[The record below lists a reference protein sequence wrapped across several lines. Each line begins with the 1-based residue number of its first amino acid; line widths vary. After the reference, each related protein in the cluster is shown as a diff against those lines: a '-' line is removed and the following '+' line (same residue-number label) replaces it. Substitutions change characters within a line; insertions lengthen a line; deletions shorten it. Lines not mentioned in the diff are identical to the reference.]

1 MIYEVINSTFKPGF
15 VKKWEASFCK
25 ALPVRSGYSSLGGL
39 WHTDI
44 GPLNESVQI
53 WPYESFAQRAEVR
66 AKLDLESGW
75 PPEENESI
83 VRQDTQ
89 IFIPVPFSPQLGGG
103 KKLGGIYELRVYQFK
118 TGSIQTVIERFK
130 PAIEGGRL
138 DLSPLAVMMYSETGT
153 QDTLMHI
160 WPYKDYADRDRVRHE
175 TGKLKT
181 WPPDIGEF
189 LLGQQNKI
197 LIPAACSPAK

>member
-1 MIYEVINSTFKPGF
+1 MIYEVINSTFKPGS

-25 ALPVRSGYSSLGGL
+25 ALPVRSRHSSLGGL
-39 WHTDI
+39 WNTNI
-44 GPLNESVQI
+44 GPLNEVVQI
-53 WPYESFAQRAEVR
+53 WSYESFAHRAEVR
-66 AKLDLESGW
+66 AKVELEPDW
-75 PPEENESI
+75 PPDGNEAI
-83 VRQDTQ
+83 VHQDTQ
-89 IFIPVPFSPQLGGG
+89 IFSPVPYSPQLGGG
-103 KKLGGIYELRVYQFK
+103 KKLGSIYELRVYQFK

-138 DLSPLAVMMYSETGT
+138 DLSPLVVMMYSETGV

-160 WPYKDYADRDRVRHE
+160 WPYKDFADRDQVRLE
-175 TGKLKT
+175 TGKLET

-197 LIPAACSPAK
+197 LIPAACSPMK

>member
-1 MIYEVINSTFKPGF
+1 M
-15 VKKWEASFCK
+15 
-25 ALPVRSGYSSLGGL
+25 
-39 WHTDI
+39 
-44 GPLNESVQI
+44 
-53 WPYESFAQRAEVR
+53 
-66 AKLDLESGW
+66 
-75 PPEENESI
+75 
-83 VRQDTQ
+83 
-89 IFIPVPFSPQLGGG
+89 
-103 KKLGGIYELRVYQFK
+103 RVYQFK

-138 DLSPLAVMMYSETGT
+138 DLSPLAVMMYSETGS

-189 LLGQQNKI
+189 LLSQKNKI